1 MKNIFKKLTLNYY
14 LSFIIILII
23 SASFLFLKYE
33 INYNLSN
40 SLPQKLFLIKK
51 GKLPDRYDYVLF
63 SKDNKFY
70 NYNFVKQVI
79 GIEFD
84 EIKQIDRNLWI
95 NTKVNPFVIAAGYAK
110 ELSLNN
116 EKLNIINVQRI
127 PRGHYYIYAPHK
139 DSLDSRYQEIGLI
152 NKDNIIGTAYPISF
166 MDIFIFI
173 ITLII
178 LTIFIRFILK
188 NFIISRF
195 LIILFLF
202 LTYFSQ
208 NVFAKDLGVHGQ
220 IYDIAEEDLKQY
232 IYNKLTSLEESGE
245 LKKIQKEQQQQV
257 IKRAKRP
264 KAVTGLVNATK
275 NREFIY
281 DASVIAK
288 NNIYDH
294 SGNIIVQKGTRVNP
308 LDYKKFSQTLLFID
322 GDNPLHIDW
331 SMNQKQ
337 DSNTLIIL
345 TKGNVIDLMSKHQTR
360 LYFDQNGYLTKTFG
374 IKALPAKVF
383 QDKDV
388 IKVREE
394 ALI

>member
-1 MKNIFKKLTLNYY
+1 M
-14 LSFIIILII
+14 
-23 SASFLFLKYE
+23 
-33 INYNLSN
+33 
-40 SLPQKLFLIKK
+40 PQKLFLIKK

-79 GIEFD
+79 GTEFD

-127 PRGHYYIYAPHK
+127 PRDHYYIYAPHK

-195 LIILFLF
+195 LIILFLHNIK
-202 LTYFSQ
+202 TS
-208 NVFAKDLGVHGQ
+208 
-220 IYDIAEEDLKQY
+220 
-232 IYNKLTSLEESGE
+232 TSLKEERLS
-245 LKKIQKEQQQQV
+245 
-257 IKRAKRP
+257 
-264 KAVTGLVNATK
+264 
-275 NREFIY
+275 FI
-281 DASVIAK
+281 
-288 NNIYDH
+288 
-294 SGNIIVQKGTRVNP
+294 
-308 LDYKKFSQTLLFID
+308 LL
-322 GDNPLHIDW
+322 
-331 SMNQKQ
+331 
-337 DSNTLIIL
+337 
-345 TKGNVIDLMSKHQTR
+345 
-360 LYFDQNGYLTKTFG
+360 
-374 IKALPAKVF
+374 
-383 QDKDV
+383 
-388 IKVREE
+388 
-394 ALI
+394 